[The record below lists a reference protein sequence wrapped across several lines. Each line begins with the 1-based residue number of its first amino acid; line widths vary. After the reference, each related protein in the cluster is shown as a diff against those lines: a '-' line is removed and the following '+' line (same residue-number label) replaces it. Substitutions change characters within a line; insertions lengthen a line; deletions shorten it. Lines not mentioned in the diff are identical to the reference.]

1 MGRYSNIKVIA
12 NPQSGKSDSKDFEE
26 LIKEQL
32 SKYYKTVDFEYTKE
46 VGDATI
52 IAAKACEDNY
62 HSICSVG
69 GDGTLSEVIE
79 GMVKYEKSPKLVIFP
94 AGTGNIMSK
103 SLKIG
108 QNKKTVINSIDFT
121 KTKKIDIGKAGEKV
135 FSFALSIGQIPEAIN
150 EVTNEEKEKNG
161 FFAYFSNLIK
171 RLIRKRK
178 THYLRVIVDGK
189 EYEGK
194 VDHLLILVSDKFGN
208 LNVPNE
214 ESSIDDGYL
223 NLYILKKGAIFEKLR
238 VGIEVIIG
246 NLLDNENVEYMKGK
260 NIRIESLN
268 SEKINVD
275 LDGDRGPRLPLDVSI
290 LNKSIEVFTGKKYIK

>member
-1 MGRYSNIKVIA
+1 MEKYSNIKVIA

-26 LIKEQL
+26 IIKEQL
-32 SKYYKTVDFEYTKE
+32 SEYYETVDFEFTKE
-46 VGDATI
+46 AGDATK
-52 IAAKACEDNY
+52 IAEKACEDNY

-79 GMVKYEKSPKLVIFP
+79 GMVNHNNSPKLVIFP

-108 QNKKTVINSIDFT
+108 QNKKNVIESIDFT
-121 KTKKIDIGKAGEKV
+121 KTKKIDIGKAGNKV
-135 FSFALSIGQIPEAIN
+135 FSFALSIGQIPEALN

-161 FFAYFSNLIK
+161 FFAYISNLAK
-171 RLIRKRK
+171 KLIGNAE
-178 THYLRVIVDGK
+178 TNDLRVIVDGK

-194 VDHLLILVSDKFGN
+194 VDHLVILVSNKFGN
-208 LNVPNE
+208 LTVPNK

-223 NLYILKKGAIFEKLR
+223 NVYILKEEAILEKVR

-260 NIRIESLN
+260 HIRIESID
-268 SEKINVD
+268 SEDVYVD
-275 LDGDRGPRLPLDVSI
+275 LDGDKGPKLPLDVSI
-290 LNKSIEVFTGKKYIK
+290 LNKNIEVFTGKKYKE